1 MTNIFGT
8 SYYNGVYHSFTK
20 KCFDT
25 SFWYLQKI
33 VFPMAFLSSVLY
45 SSLSICEM
53 ILIYTLCLF
62 SLMSPFHS
70 LIEVVKAIFSFET
83 FLLVI
88 AVISI
93 SFASCCICVYTLKG
107 HPVVFWKDRLF
118 GVGMFTV
125 SNIVLDIAMAFVVKL
140 CFSPFYT
147 ENSGFYIVLGTLLT
161 SVMAS
166 FYFFKEGHHFLSFD
180 NIANN
185 KNTIQLVNKDKDEFL
200 GIVVSLVKIVVI
212 TNTISVIFDWSIS
225 DRGFIGCCRLP
236 SVVAI
241 WIVFGGF
248 FRRKL
253 LAQICPVVLMEAL
266 SFEIPGPRKSSVDN
280 SKLYLTDILKIQQP
294 NILKLLAFI
303 YTEMLTRRVSTCRT
317 LMRFNEPGYVPYLWI
332 SIRDVCFS
340 VLGDFYDFIVE
351 ENVVSKRKFDGS
363 VDGRKQDET
372 LKGKIRSEICI
383 PGALKFLPPW
393 WRQFCT
399 ILLYGVSPKVY
410 NDYQLVM
417 WAAKILTNA
426 VCLSMDENSLSVVQ
440 LDANRIIEFLKNLN
454 AALNYYIE
462 VYSKLTAEIPGQYGV
477 LEMCVDVNETIVC
490 CLNRITVTMELN
502 RINYGQYEMVI

>member
-1 MTNIFGT
+1 MVRFLRSTMICNSDLRNSLLQCGAIYNCTLYTND
-8 SYYNGVYHSFTK
+8 SCANGNAFLYLIAPNCF
-20 KCFDT
+20 KCFV
-25 SFWYLQKI
+25 KN
-33 VFPMAFLSSVLY
+33 Y
-45 SSLSICEM
+45 SL
-53 ILIYTLCLF
+53 
-62 SLMSPFHS
+62 
-70 LIEVVKAIFSFET
+70 
-83 FLLVI
+83 
-88 AVISI
+88 
-93 SFASCCICVYTLKG
+93 G

-351 ENVVSKRKFDGS
+351 EKYSHVLERSTTQGENVNNSSIVSKRKFDGS

-462 VYSKLTAEIPGQYGV
+462 VPVRRFGNVRRRERNDRLLLESHHRDYG
-477 LEMCVDVNETIVC
+477 
-490 CLNRITVTMELN
+490 
-502 RINYGQYEMVI
+502 

>member
-1 MTNIFGT
+1 MM
-8 SYYNGVYHSFTK
+8 SSHHL
-20 KCFDT
+20 CD
-25 SFWYLQKI
+25 LQI

-45 SSLSICEM
+45 SALSICE
-53 ILIYTLCLF
+53 ICF
-62 SLMSPFHS
+62 
-70 LIEVVKAIFSFET
+70 VKNYN
-83 FLLVI
+83 L
-88 AVISI
+88 
-93 SFASCCICVYTLKG
+93 G

-147 ENSGFYIVLGTLLT
+147 ENSGFYILLGTLLT

-212 TNTISVIFDWSIS
+212 TNTICVIFDWSIS

-332 SIRDVCFS
+332 SIRDVCYA
-340 VLGDFYDFIVE
+340 VLGDFHDFIVE
-351 ENVVSKRKFDGS
+351 EKYRHVVERSTTQGDNVNNSSVVSKRKFDSS

-417 WAAKILTNA
+417 WAAKT
-426 VCLSMDENSLSVVQ
+426 
-440 LDANRIIEFLKNLN
+440 
-454 AALNYYIE
+454 LNYHIE
-462 VYSKLTAEIPGQYGV
+462 VYSKLTTEIPGQYGV

-490 CLNRITVTMELN
+490 CLNRITMAMGEK
-502 RINYGQYEMVI
+502 